1 MKNDALEEI
10 KDPKGDRAIKTV
22 PPPPRRPLTS
32 SQLFPSAK
40 QCNWKL
46 LRDHLKKGGK
56 IEQAEFIRII

>member
-1 MKNDALEEI
+1 LAYQYFLSIFEMKNDALEEI

-40 QCNWKL
+40 
-46 LRDHLKKGGK
+46 
-56 IEQAEFIRII
+56 